1 MRKELVGLSGVG
13 FGAALMYMFDPD
25 RGSRRRAL
33 LSDKI
38 ASAANKLPDALSATG
53 RDLRNRATGL
63 YAGARTKLS
72 STGTPSDQKLEAR
85 VRSKLGR
92 IVSHPHAI
100 QVTANQGRVTLNGP
114 ILTSEVPELVSCVSA
129 IDGVTEVNNE
139 LEEHKQA
146 GDIPAL
152 QGGRQ
157 RPGYRTEFMQE
168 NWSPSARVIAA
179 LAGTALA
186 GAGLK
191 RRDALGVG
199 LGVGGALL
207 AARGVTNIELQRLM
221 GIGGGRRAVDLQKQ
235 INVSAPVEQVY
246 DFWNDVGNF
255 PLFMSNVREVRDLG
269 NGQSHWVVDGP
280 GGIPVEWDAVITQ
293 QIPNE
298 LLAWKTV
305 PGSTVESAGI
315 VRFMRADGQT
325 SINVRLSYNPP
336 AGAVGHGVAALL
348 GSDPKTLMDEDLM
361 RMKSLI
367 ETGKIPHDAAA
378 FRIGD

>member
-1 MRKELVGLSGVG
+1 MRKELVGLGGLG

-38 ASAANKLPDALSATG
+38 VSATNKLPDALSATG
-53 RDLRNRATGL
+53 RDIRNRATGL
-63 YAGARTKLS
+63 YAGARSKLS
-72 STGTPSDQKLEAR
+72 SLSSTETPADQKVEAR

-100 QVTANQGRVTLNGP
+100 QVTASQGQVTLSGP
-114 ILTSEVPELVSCVSA
+114 ILASEVPELLSCVLVT
-129 IDGVTEVNNE
+129 DGVTEINNE
-139 LEEHKQA
+139 LEEHQQP

-207 AARGVTNIELQRLM
+207 AARGLTNIELQRFI
-221 GIGGGRRAVDLQKQ
+221 GIGGERRQLPES
-235 INVSAPVEQVY
+235 VS
-246 DFWNDVGNF
+246 
-255 PLFMSNVREVRDLG
+255 
-269 NGQSHWVVDGP
+269 
-280 GGIPVEWDAVITQ
+280 
-293 QIPNE
+293 
-298 LLAWKTV
+298 
-305 PGSTVESAGI
+305 
-315 VRFMRADGQT
+315 
-325 SINVRLSYNPP
+325 
-336 AGAVGHGVAALL
+336 
-348 GSDPKTLMDEDLM
+348 
-361 RMKSLI
+361 
-367 ETGKIPHDAAA
+367 
-378 FRIGD
+378 